1 MVRPLPPPKVPSSS
15 TPAPGA
21 NAPSRRPPVRSPSDL
36 PPAPDGIAGLVP
48 IARSSVVDA
57 VAERLQAEILAGR
70 IAAGARLPSER
81 ELSLALGVNR
91 LTLRAALARLEA
103 LGLITTRHGA
113 GTLVTSWR
121 ERAGLDTLPS
131 LIASLAPD
139 EPAWKKLMVDLL
151 EVRRVLSAEAVALAA
166 IRHTD
171 ADLAILAGI
180 RDQQGA
186 RLHDPIAYARG
197 DMAFQR
203 ALVRAAGNV
212 GFELVLNSFARFPDE
227 HPQLVA
233 LLYDR
238 RDEAIGFYDATLSL
252 LATRDAELARNMVRG
267 ALEAM
272 DAEWLL
278 RHARSD
284 AKVSVASENSPK
296 AKPTTE
302 GAPKRG
308 PGKGRKK
315 P

>member
-1 MVRPLPPPKVPSSS
+1 MS
-15 TPAPGA
+15 
-21 NAPSRRPPVRSPSDL
+21 
-36 PPAPDGIAGLVP
+36 LVP

-113 GTLVTSWR
+113 GTQVTSWR

-131 LIASLAPD
+131 LIASLSPG
-139 EPAWKKLMVDLL
+139 EPAWKKLIVDVL

-166 IRHTD
+166 VRHTE
-171 ADLAILAGI
+171 ADLVILARI
-180 RDQQGA
+180 RDEQGA
-186 RLHDPIAYARG
+186 RLHDANAYARG

-227 HPQLVA
+227 HPELVA
-233 LLYDR
+233 RLYDR
-238 RDEAIGFYDATLSL
+238 REQAILFYDATLAL
-252 LATRDAELARNMVRG
+252 LATRDADLARSAVRN
-267 ALEAM
+267 ALEAL
-272 DAEWLL
+272 DNDWLA
-278 RHARSD
+278 RHAPEAETSAATADPKTKSAHRKE
-284 AKVSVASENSPK
+284 AVGEPASIS
-296 AKPTTE
+296 T
-302 GAPKRG
+302 KRA
-308 PGKGRKK
+308 GKGRKK

>member
-1 MVRPLPPPKVPSSS
+1 
-15 TPAPGA
+15 
-21 NAPSRRPPVRSPSDL
+21 
-36 PPAPDGIAGLVP
+36 
-48 IARSSVVDA
+48 
-57 VAERLQAEILAGR
+57 
-70 IAAGARLPSER
+70 
-81 ELSLALGVNR
+81 
-91 LTLRAALARLEA
+91 
-103 LGLITTRHGA
+103 
-113 GTLVTSWR
+113 
-121 ERAGLDTLPS
+121 
-131 LIASLAPD
+131 
-139 EPAWKKLMVDLL
+139 
-151 EVRRVLSAEAVALAA
+151 
-166 IRHTD
+166 
-171 ADLAILAGI
+171 
-180 RDQQGA
+180 
-186 RLHDPIAYARG
+186 
-197 DMAFQR
+197 MAFQR

-238 RDEAIGFYDATLSL
+238 RDESVGFYDATLSL

-284 AKVSVASENSPK
+284 AKVSVASETSPK